1 MKSVYLAGAM
11 EFAHDGGIGWR
22 AEFTAWVAATLGH
35 RTLDPTI
42 FEHDQLSDEERAS
55 IKGLKATRQY
65 DRIRALASRIVHYD
79 ARLLL
84 EQSDYVVCL
93 WNEAT
98 QLGCGTAGE
107 ITLACW
113 ADKPVHLLLEYPE
126 DRASTWMIG
135 CTTSMHHDW
144 DDLKQTLIRHYG
156 SQS

>member
-1 MKSVYLAGAM
+1 MKKVYLAGAM

-22 AEFTAWVAATLGH
+22 QEFAGWLAERLGH
-35 RTLDPTI
+35 GVLDPTV
-42 FEHDQLSDEERAS
+42 FEHDQLSDEERNS
-55 IKGLKATRQY
+55 IKGLKSQRRF
-65 DRIRALASRIVHYD
+65 DEVRRLASRIVHYD

-113 ADKPVHLLLEYPE
+113 AGKPVHLLLDYPDE
-126 DRASTWMIG
+126 RASTWMIG
-135 CTTSMHHDW
+135 CTTTIHHDW
-144 DDLKQTLIRHYG
+144 DDLKRTLIQHYA
-156 SQS
+156 STP